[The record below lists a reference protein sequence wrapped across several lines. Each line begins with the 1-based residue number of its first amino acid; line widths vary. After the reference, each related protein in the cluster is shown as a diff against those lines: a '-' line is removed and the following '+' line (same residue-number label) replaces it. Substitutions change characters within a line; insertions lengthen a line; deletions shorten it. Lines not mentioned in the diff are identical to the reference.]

1 MLLVKIDLM
10 IDTNTNQYYIQ
21 LRGLLKVSIEKD
33 PIEILR
39 IKLHFIFINYYFYP
53 LRYIGKNKKNKNISK
68 KKKKKKTRSK
78 IGLRNGLQLLKSF
91 KIKRFD
97 LKIDTGD
104 YTLNAKLYPLF
115 LFLNNRVGHFNVNFK
130 NRNQFVLHIQ
140 NRPID
145 IVKSY
150 INLKT
155 KHYGLTF

>member
-21 LRGLLKVSIEKD
+21 LRGLAKASIEKH
-33 PIEILR
+33 PVEMLR
-39 IKLHFIFINYYFYP
+39 IKLNLFFINYYFYP
-53 LRYIGKNKKNKNISK
+53 LRYIGINENKRKVTKKNKKTK
-68 KKKKKKTRSK
+68 SK
-78 IGLRNGLQLLKSF
+78 IGLRKGLRLLKSF

-97 LKIDTGD
+97 LNIDTGD

-115 LFLNNRVGHFNVNFK
+115 LFLNNGVRHFHVNFE

-145 IVKSY
+145 IIKSF
-150 INLKT
+150 INIKT
-155 KHYGLTF
+155 KYYGFTF

>member
-10 IDTNTNQYYIQ
+10 INTNTNQYYIQ
-21 LRGLLKVSIEKD
+21 LRGLAKASIEEH
-33 PIEILR
+33 PIEMLR
-39 IKLHFIFINYYFYP
+39 IKLHLIFINYYFYP
-53 LRYIGKNKKNKNISK
+53 LRYIGKNEKKKNIGKEKNKI
-68 KKKKKKTRSK
+68 RSK

-97 LKIDTGD
+97 LNIDTGD

-115 LFLNNRVGHFNVNFK
+115 LFLNNGVGHFNVNFED
-130 NRNQFVLHIQ
+130 RNQFVLHLQ

-145 IVKSY
+145 IVKSF

>member
-1 MLLVKIDLM
+1 M
-10 IDTNTNQYYIQ
+10 INTNTNQYYIL
-21 LRGLLKVSIEKD
+21 LRGFVKASIETHGT
-33 PIEILR
+33 EILR
-39 IKLHFIFINYYFYP
+39 IKLNLLFINYYFYP
-53 LRYIGKNKKNKNISK
+53 LRYIGKNEKKKNIGKEKNKI
-68 KKKKKKTRSK
+68 RSK

-97 LKIDTGD
+97 LNIDTGD

-115 LFLNNRVGHFNVNFK
+115 LFLNNGVGHFNVNFE
-130 NRNQFVLHIQ
+130 NRNQFVLHLQ

-145 IVKSY
+145 IVKSF